1 MNYISV
7 AKETKRITKE
17 GNYKLDGTM
26 IYLPDLDYTDV
37 TVYSPE
43 MGEKLLS
50 DHVPGA
56 GSIGKNISIV
66 AKDSFQAAEDFEN
79 PLVMSFAN
87 AHKPGGGFEM
97 GATAQE
103 ESLCR
108 CSTLF
113 ASISSENAHV
123 R

>member
-43 MGEKLLS
+43 M
-50 DHVPGA
+50 
-56 GSIGKNISIV
+56 
-66 AKDSFQAAEDFEN
+66 
-79 PLVMSFAN
+79 
-87 AHKPGGGFEM
+87 
-97 GATAQE
+97 
-103 ESLCR
+103 
-108 CSTLF
+108 
-113 ASISSENAHV
+113 
-123 R
+123 